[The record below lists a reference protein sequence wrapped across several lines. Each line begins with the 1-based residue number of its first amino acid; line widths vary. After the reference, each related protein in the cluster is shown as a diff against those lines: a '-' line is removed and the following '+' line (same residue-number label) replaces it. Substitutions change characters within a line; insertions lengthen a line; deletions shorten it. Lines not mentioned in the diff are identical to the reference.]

1 MDWLWINLQATPWP
15 VCTKI
20 WRHFAKNLRRRIKGA
35 KYDEFRKKYLV
46 SYLQIP
52 FTFDLEIWDD
62 LGDLGNFAENNSV
75 CGDNVKRGNDLMT
88 NDNAK
93 NGDDFQKIFSE
104 NVKTQGKSPL
114 SRLMIWDHLQ
124 KKAVT
129 CMSVNFKDE
138 AIAYVLEHLGVIES
152 KLTDASLKSLEKKV
166 KTFHGDLRARMKKMP
181 GKYQD
186 YRDRVG
192 KNYLSKPFTFDLE
205 TCDDLDNFSK
215 SSSDNDK
222 CRNYQMI
229 NDHHRN
235 SVDFEDMS
243 SGNEKLGV

>member
-1 MDWLWINLQATPWP
+1 M
-15 VCTKI
+15 
-20 WRHFAKNLRRRIKGA
+20 RRRIKGA

-114 SRLMIWDHLQ
+114 SRLMIWNHLK

-138 AIAYVLEHLGVIES
+138 ICGQE
-152 KLTDASLKSLEKKV
+152 
-166 KTFHGDLRARMKKMP
+166 
-181 GKYQD
+181 
-186 YRDRVG
+186 
-192 KNYLSKPFTFDLE
+192 
-205 TCDDLDNFSK
+205 
-215 SSSDNDK
+215 
-222 CRNYQMI
+222 
-229 NDHHRN
+229 
-235 SVDFEDMS
+235 
-243 SGNEKLGV
+243 